1 MKSKLIC
8 WCAFM
13 TLFLLCLPATVL
25 AANNPVGVAYRGHIQ
40 DLGDYPTDGSWV
52 DSPEIIGTEGQSKR
66 IEGFEIKL
74 AGTIPDGMELRY
86 NVHVQNKGWLYNETD
101 STTWPKDGA
110 YAGTRGESLRIEA
123 IEIVLT
129 DATGQPYP
137 GYSALYRGHVQN
149 IGNLPED
156 ENQWIKDGEQLG
168 TVGSSLRLEALL
180 VKVVKNQTDL
190 TAYQALL
197 TAIGKTVE
205 TDYIASSWE
214 TLQKSLADNAV
225 TADNSQIEVNKATA
239 AIQQAYDGLAKK
251 AAPVVYDKA
260 GTYGPAT
267 GTQVIN
273 GDVIVKADGITLRN
287 LHINGDLYIGTEQVA
302 EKAEEISAD
311 TINEDQITTEETVG
325 SMTTGLEDIYIAYF
339 TRMSEG
345 TGVSI
350 TGSPSQPFTFCSSGG
365 TQFTATVPSGGLEA
379 SSPMQISASAGLGS
393 GSSAGFGVGG
403 AIGSLTLLTSGTQ
416 VSLAPG
422 SQVQQL
428 TVQTGASN
436 CGVVSSST
444 ALIQNLVVQG
454 PGATFAGSGTI
465 QNVIIQGHGATFS
478 GSGTIQHADIQA
490 DGASFATRP
499 GDFTVAPG
507 VATPRFI
514 APSPAP
520 SAPPPGTQS
529 QPVIS
534 PTGAVAFPTTV
545 TISSPGADC
554 ICFTTDGSD
563 PSMAVGAQGTL
574 FIFDETA
581 SILIDHALTVKAMAI
596 QAGYNNSAITT
607 ATFTQAASAD
617 LTGIALSPA
626 VGNFTFSANTYN
638 YPNVTVDN
646 DVEGIFVTAL
656 GNGSSVIT
664 VNDTVV
670 ASGAQIAQPIAVSYN
685 SETAITIVNREPGKL
700 PKTYTLSITVPVSTD
715 SFARTAASDNTATFS
730 WPAQTGATSVKVQQK
745 PTAGTSWSDSTAT
758 ASLDGNSTTAT
769 ITGLTSLTAY
779 DFRLL
784 VTGGT
789 TPGVSNTVSVTTPQ
803 SVTGVSVNP
812 TTATVNIGATT
823 QLAATVAPTDATD
836 KEVSWSSGNEA
847 VATVD
852 NTGKVTAK
860 TIGTATI
867 TVTTTDVSKT
877 ADCAVTVTYNPVT
890 KLELDAVKVPFNGET
905 PVTAITDDQ
914 YTGTVSWKDGDS
926 TPVAT
931 DEKFDGTKAY
941 TATIT
946 LDAKPSYGFTG
957 SPAFTVTG
965 ADTVTQ
971 TIDSDKKSTTITAVY
986 NAKDQFRIT
995 NGVLTA
1001 YSGPGGVVTIPASV
1015 TAIGT
1020 SAFENCKNLT
1030 AVTFTTP
1037 STLQTIDDRAF
1048 EGCENLSTI
1057 EIPKN
1062 VETIGASAF
1071 YYCPKLATVTFAA
1084 DSLLKTIGDSAF
1096 KGCFILSTIAIPKN
1110 VTIIDKNAFDSC
1122 GTLTSVEFAAGSQL
1136 TTIANAAFFSCHL
1149 TTITNIP
1156 AGVTI
1161 SAALQT
1167 MGTNNSAGFI
1177 TAYNKI
1183 GGTYTYDSNTH
1194 TWTKQP

>member
-1 MKSKLIC
+1 MKSKLIY
-8 WCAFM
+8 WCAFI
-13 TLFLLCLPATVL
+13 TLFLLCLPATAL
-25 AANNPVGVAYRGHIQ
+25 AADDLVGVAYRGHIQ
-40 DLGDYPTDGSWV
+40 DLGDYPTDSSWV
-52 DSPEIIGTEGQSKR
+52 DSPAIIGTEGQSKR

-74 AGTIPDGMELRY
+74 TGTIPDGMELHY
-86 NVHVQNKGWLYNETD
+86 NVHVQNKGWLYDENDVTN
-101 STTWPKDGA
+101 WPKDGD

-123 IEIVLT
+123 VKIVLT
-129 DATGQPYP
+129 DSDGKPIS
-137 GYSALYRGHVQN
+137 GYSVQYRGHVQN
-149 IGNLPED
+149 VGDLPAD
-156 ENQWIKDGEQLG
+156 ENQWIKDGDQLG

-180 VKVVKNQTDL
+180 VQV
-190 TAYQALL
+190 
-197 TAIGKTVE
+197 IKTQVE
-205 TDYIASSWE
+205 
-214 TLQKSLADNAV
+214 
-225 TADNSQIEVNKATA
+225 
-239 AIQQAYDGLAKK
+239 
-251 AAPVVYDKA
+251 PVVYDKA

-267 GTQVIN
+267 GTEVIN
-273 GDVIVKADGITLRN
+273 GDVFVKADGIKLRN

-311 TINEDQITTEETVG
+311 TINEDQITTKATG
-325 SMTTGLEDIYIAYF
+325 SITTELQNVYIAYF
-339 TRMSEG
+339 SRMSPG
-345 TGVSI
+345 TGVNIS
-350 TGSPSQPFTFCSSGG
+350 GNPDQAFAFFLPGG
-365 TQFTATVPSGGLEA
+365 TQFTAATSGGGPGA
-379 SSPMQISASAGLGS
+379 GAPMQITAGSSDGSAGGVS
-393 GSSAGFGVGG
+393 VGG
-403 AIGSLTLLTSGTQ
+403 PIGSLSLLTPDTH
-416 VSLAPG
+416 VSLLPG
-422 SQVQQL
+422 CQVQL
-428 TVQTGASN
+428 FSVLMGAPN
-436 CGVVSSST
+436 CGVITSPT
-444 ALIQNLVVQG
+444 ALIQDLVVQG
-454 PGATFAGSGTI
+454 T
-465 QNVIIQGHGATFS
+465 GATFS
-478 GSGTIQHADIQA
+478 GPGPIQHADIQA
-490 DGASFATRP
+490 NGASFATRP
-499 GDFTVAPG
+499 GAFTVAPG
-507 VATPRFI
+507 VATPPTMP
-514 APSPAP
+514 ALPSGGGDTP
-520 SAPPPGTQS
+520 TQS

-534 PTGAVAFPTTV
+534 PSGAVAFPITM
-545 TISSPGADC
+545 TIFSQGADA
-554 ICFTTDGSD
+554 IYYTTDGSD
-563 PSMAVGAQGTL
+563 PTTAGAQNTTKVVGASAEISVTSNITL
-574 FIFDETA
+574 
-581 SILIDHALTVKAMAI
+581 KAIATRS
-596 QAGYNNSAITT
+596 GYYDSAI
-607 ATFTQAASAD
+607 ASA
-617 LTGIALSPA
+617 SC
-626 VGNFTFSANTYN
+626 
-638 YPNVTVDN
+638 
-646 DVEGIFVTAL
+646 
-656 GNGSSVIT
+656 
-664 VNDTVV
+664 
-670 ASGAQIAQPIAVSYN
+670 
-685 SETAITIVNREPGKL
+685 
-700 PKTYTLSITVPVSTD
+700 TVPVSTD

-1177 TAYNKI
+1177 TAYAKI